1 MTKIIKNSV
10 LTVLFT
16 LIVLTA
22 FPTTVFSQEY
32 EARLNAPNGEPYYT
46 SELNAYSKT
55 GYGMPNCVAYAY
67 GRIYELNGEKPLIDR
82 GNAGEWWFINQY
94 NDYYDYGSEAKLGA
108 IACWSNH
115 VAIVEN
121 IEDNG
126 DITISESHWG
136 GSYFDTKTYSDMSSH
151 FGQQFYGYI
160 YAYENTEEEEEP
172 EYAYKME
179 DEYFE
184 PQEKTCFT
192 ALEFTNCNNKVAD
205 PTTNTLL
212 NV

>member
-22 FPTTVFSQEY
+22 FPTTVFSKEF
-32 EARLNAPNGEPYYT
+32 EARLSAPNGEPYYT

-55 GYGMPNCVAYAY
+55 GYGMPNCVAYAF
-67 GRIYELNGEKPLIDR
+67 GRIYELNEERPLIDR
-82 GNAGEWWFINQY
+82 GNAGEWWYINQY
-94 NDYYDYGSEAKLGA
+94 NDYYDYGSEPKLGA

-115 VAIVEN
+115 VAVVEEIN
-121 IEDNG
+121 DNG
-126 DITISESHWG
+126 SITISESHWG
-136 GSYFDTKTYSDMSSH
+136 GTYFDTKTYSDMSSH
-151 FGQQFYGYI
+151 FGQRFYGYI
-160 YAYENTEEEEEP
+160 YAYDDTKEEKEP

-184 PQEKTCFT
+184 PQKKTCFT
-192 ALEFTNCNNKVAD
+192 ALEFANCSNKAAD
-205 PTTNTLL
+205 PNNNTLL
-212 NV
+212 NI